1 MEKNNY
7 LCNFRTYV
15 RNAYVYHLNEIFST
29 VRNEYTDWD
38 KPIVHPINVRDSTL
52 EALSDG
58 HTVSQ
63 ILRLAT
69 VHARRGGPTH
79 LFHFNYQ
86 PKDTDY
92 HEVGM
97 SSTFYTLTCFAP
109 VPHSTTAYLLILLL
123 VRKIFSPPVLCRLY
137 SSSFLLR

>member
-1 MEKNNY
+1 MVVCSN
-7 LCNFRTYV
+7 RTYV

-58 HTVSQ
+58 HTVSPM
-63 ILRLAT
+63 LKLAAL
-69 VHARRGGPTH
+69 HSQKGGNTH

-86 PKDTDY
+86 AKESDY
-92 HEVGM
+92 HQVM
-97 SSTFYTLTCFAP
+97 NDINDI
-109 VPHSTTAYLLILLL
+109 HL
-123 VRKIFSPPVLCRLY
+123 VS
-137 SSSFLLR
+137 